1 MAHNKNQH
9 FVPQY
14 YFRLFSTN
22 TTMIN
27 SLLKSSG
34 EIKEN
39 IKIRNQCSKAYF
51 YGSVEVEKRFG
62 VMEGEHS
69 KLLQKILII
78 NSKDDLSVF
87 LQDNKNRIILIEI
100 ILFQRLRTSLEN
112 NKMSEMIEKLAKE
125 LLKTQLTV
133 KGEKKLLKSLP
144 NCDITLNK
152 KWKQHLL
159 LTQIAS
165 IHNSQPALFD
175 LEVCILNN
183 QTERKFIFSDS
194 PVVFY
199 NKAYRHI
206 KDRGTIG
213 LQSPGLLIFFPIS
226 DNKCLLFIDKSKYTS
241 NIIDNQF
248 YNITEEFDINSINKL
263 QLHHS
268 MNTVY
273 FSQNT
278 QYNQIK
284 KLWKQERNDFDKSY
298 CEVNTV
304 DEIIDGKVSK
314 NSNLTISHLSHIP
327 YELNLSFLQPNI
339 KRNETINHYRD
350 KELYNILQESKEE
363 YKKIKKEVKNELS
376 LNGK

>member
-1 MAHNKNQH
+1 MAHHKNQH
-9 FVPQY
+9 FVPQH

-51 YGSVEVEKRFG
+51 YGSVEVEKIFG
-62 VMEGEHS
+62 IREWQHS
-69 KLLQKILII
+69 KLLQEILMI
-78 NSKDDLSVF
+78 NSKDDLAVF
-87 LQDNKNRIILIEI
+87 LQDDENHIHLIEV
-100 ILFQRLRTSLEN
+100 ILFQRLRTNLEN
-112 NKMSEMIEKLAKE
+112 NKMSELMEKLSRE
-125 LLKTQLTV
+125 LLETELKV
-133 KGEKKLLKSLP
+133 KGEEILLESLS
-144 NCDITLNK
+144 NSKISLTKD
-152 KWKQHLL
+152 WKQHILL
-159 LTQIAS
+159 KQIAS

-226 DNKCLLFIDKSKYTS
+226 ENKCLLFIDKVKYISKA
-241 NIIDNQF
+241 IDNQF
-248 YNITEEFDINSINKL
+248 YNITEEFDINNINKL

-278 QYNQIK
+278 QHNQIK

-304 DEIIDGKVSK
+304 DEIINGKVSK
-314 NSNLTISHLSHIP
+314 NSNLTISHMSHLP
-327 YELNLSFLQPNI
+327 YELNLSFLKSNI
-339 KRNETINHYRD
+339 QINEPIKQYRD
-350 KELYNILQESKEE
+350 EELY
-363 YKKIKKEVKNELS
+363 KIMKNGIS
-376 LNGK
+376 N